1 VAPGGIFASIPD
13 ATVCFEG
20 ARFEQHLS
28 VELAEGASAC
38 VVDLLHA
45 GRVSRGERWAMATY
59 RNQLTFARE
68 GVTTIRDALHLDPA
82 HGSIAERMGRFDALA
97 TIVLAAAAFA
107 AARARI
113 GAELAAQPVR
123 GELLNACSERA
134 DLLLVRFAAPDA
146 SSAHARL
153 RTLLTEVSAIVGDV
167 LARKR

>member
-1 VAPGGIFASIPD
+1 MAS
-13 ATVCFEG
+13 
-20 ARFEQHLS
+20 
-28 VELAEGASAC
+28 
-38 VVDLLHA
+38 
-45 GRVSRGERWAMATY
+45 Y
-59 RNQLTFARE
+59 RNQLTVERQ

-97 TIVLAAAAFA
+97 TIVLAGPAFA

-113 GAELAAQPVR
+113 AAELAAQPIR
-123 GELLNACSERA
+123 AALLEACSERD

-146 SSAHARL
+146 ASAHARL